1 MIYYDRTDTSE
12 RIDVNETNESKEC
25 DLCHYWY
32 FLDEDFKFQTYIC
45 NDCQD
50 LLMMSRSLDDA
61 ISDINDIDYRCI
73 ISRISKSEAVNLL
86 RNANLSE
93 KSGKL

>member
-61 ISDINDIDYRCI
+61 ISDDIDYRCI
-73 ISRISKSEAVNLL
+73 ISRFSKSEAVKLL